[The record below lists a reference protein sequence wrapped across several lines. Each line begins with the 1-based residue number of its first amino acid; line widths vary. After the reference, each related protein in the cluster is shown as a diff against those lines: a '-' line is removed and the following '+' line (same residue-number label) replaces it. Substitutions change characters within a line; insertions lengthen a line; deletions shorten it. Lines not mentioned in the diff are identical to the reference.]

1 MSLKSKFLKVVI
13 NYLVQAIIILLFLI
27 VLIINIME
35 ISNFGSSRAKLL
47 SVSSKENNPSY
58 DSLNLRYCNYG
69 NMFSDKDTVDY
80 NNYIFVIIYGILF
93 FLFWY
98 NTIINVF
105 STSAMSNEIKI
116 AFYKTYFNNDIYK
129 NYNYEYT
136 FIRSLQIF
144 ILVAFLFHSYIL
156 YNEFMGTNEEDIK
169 IHDNIKII
177 DATIMENID
186 CDLIRDRNHDPSKG
200 KFITRE
206 SLVLYLKK
214 IDSLKTNADVDKY
227 VKMCIAIILINK
239 NINNAKK
246 TIKDVQNLCDNPKC
260 IYSRLEN
267 NMEDIFP
274 ENIDKHFD
282 ILRAAIKTAGFNEL
296 NSAQILE
303 LDIKYKEIRKKLVD
317 SFNIIKGYK
326 SSHIIYYKFGLITT
340 VLAGIF
346 FATFGLAYF
355 LIYDIEPINKLFF
368 TGTPFPLP
376 FDYFVSTFFNTA
388 VVYIVAMIGIYIA
401 FIINF

>member
-1 MSLKSKFLKVVI
+1 MLKKIIESSKSII
-13 NYLVQAIIILLFLI
+13 NILPRLLIILLFLA
-27 VLIINIME
+27 VLIRNIME

-69 NMFSDKDTVDY
+69 NMFSEKDTIDY

-136 FIRSLQIF
+136 FIRGLQIF

-156 YNEFMGTNEEDIK
+156 YNEIMGINEEDIK
-169 IHDNIKII
+169 IYDNIKII
-177 DATIMENID
+177 DSTIMENID
-186 CDLIRDRNHDPSKG
+186 CDLIRIHDPSKG
-200 KFITRE
+200 KFITRYTLKE
-206 SLVLYLKK
+206 HLTKIASLRSKV
-214 IDSLKTNADVDKY
+214 DVDKY
-227 VKMCIAIILINK
+227 VKICIAIILTNK
-239 NINNAKK
+239 NSNNAKK
-246 TIKDVQNLCDNPKC
+246 TIKDVKDICENPRC

-267 NMEDIFP
+267 NMENVFP
-274 ENIDKHFD
+274 ENIDKYMD
-282 ILRAAIKTAGFNEL
+282 IIRSAIKKAQYTEFNAAEI
-296 NSAQILE
+296 SE

-317 SFNIIKGYK
+317 SFNIIKSYK
-326 SSHIIYYKFGLITT
+326 SSHVIYYKFGLITT

-355 LIYDIEPINKLFF
+355 LIYDIKVINALFSMNDL
-368 TGTPFPLP
+368 PLP
-376 FDYFVSTFFNTA
+376 LNYFVSTYFNTA
-388 VVYIVAMIGIYIA
+388 VVYIVAMISIYIA

>member
-1 MSLKSKFLKVVI
+1 MNKKIII
-13 NYLVQAIIILLFLI
+13 NVLVQTLIILLFLI

-35 ISNFGSSRAKLL
+35 ISNFGLSRAKLL

-58 DSLNLRYCNYG
+58 DSLNMQYCNYTP
-69 NMFSDKDTVDY
+69 MFSDKDTVNY
-80 NNYIFVIIYGILF
+80 NNFKFVFIYGILF

-116 AFYKTYFNNDIYK
+116 AFYNTYFNNDIYK

-136 FIRSLQIF
+136 FIRGLQIY

-177 DATIMENID
+177 DAAIMENID
-186 CDLIRDRNHDPSKG
+186 CDLIRIHDPSTG

-206 SLVLYLKK
+206 SLVLYLKN
-214 IDSLKTNADVDKY
+214 IGSLKAKAEVDKY
-227 VKMCIAIILINK
+227 LKICIAIILTNK
-239 NINNAKK
+239 NSNNAKK
-246 TIKDVQNLCDNPKC
+246 TIKDVKDICDNPKC

-274 ENIDKHFD
+274 ENIDKHLD
-282 ILRAAIKTAGFNEL
+282 IIRSAIKTAGFKEL
-296 NSAQILE
+296 NPAEISE
-303 LDIKYKEIRKKLVD
+303 LYTKYKEIRKKLVD
-317 SFNIIKGYK
+317 SFNIIKSYK
-326 SSHIIYYKFGLITT
+326 SSHVIYYKFGLITT

-355 LIYDIEPINKLFF
+355 LIYDIKPINAWMFSIDGRL
-368 TGTPFPLP
+368 PLP
-376 FDYFVSTFFNTA
+376 FDYFVSTYFNAA
-388 VVYIVAMIGIYIA
+388 VVYISAMIGIYIA

>member
-1 MSLKSKFLKVVI
+1 MLKKIIESSKSII
-13 NYLVQAIIILLFLI
+13 NILPRLLIILLFLA
-27 VLIINIME
+27 VLIRNIME

-69 NMFSDKDTVDY
+69 NMFSEKDTIDY

-136 FIRSLQIF
+136 FIRGLQIF

-156 YNEFMGTNEEDIK
+156 YNEIMGINEEDIK
-169 IHDNIKII
+169 IYDNIKII
-177 DATIMENID
+177 DSTIMENID
-186 CDLIRDRNHDPSKG
+186 CDLIRIHDPSKG
-200 KFITRE
+200 KFITRDTLKAHLTKIA
-206 SLVLYLKK
+206 SLQSKV
-214 IDSLKTNADVDKY
+214 DVDKY
-227 VKMCIAIILINK
+227 VKICIAIILTNK
-239 NINNAKK
+239 NSNNAKK
-246 TIKDVQNLCDNPKC
+246 TIKDVKDICENPRC

-267 NMEDIFP
+267 NMENVFP
-274 ENIDKHFD
+274 ENIDKYMD
-282 ILRAAIKTAGFNEL
+282 IIRSAIKTAQYTEFNAAEI
-296 NSAQILE
+296 SE

-317 SFNIIKGYK
+317 SFNIIKSYK
-326 SSHIIYYKFGLITT
+326 SSHVMYYKFGLITT

-355 LIYDIEPINKLFF
+355 LIYDIKVINAKFF
-368 TGTPFPLP
+368 SMDDLPLP
-376 FDYFVSTFFNTA
+376 LNYFVSTYFNTA
-388 VVYIVAMIGIYIA
+388 VVYIVAMISIYIA

>member
-1 MSLKSKFLKVVI
+1 MLKKIIESSKSII
-13 NYLVQAIIILLFLI
+13 NILPRLLIILLFLA
-27 VLIINIME
+27 VLIRNIRE

-69 NMFSDKDTVDY
+69 NMFSEKDTIDY

-136 FIRSLQIF
+136 FIRGLQIF

-156 YNEFMGTNEEDIK
+156 YNEIMGINEEDIK
-169 IHDNIKII
+169 IYDNIKII
-177 DATIMENID
+177 DSTIMENID
-186 CDLIRDRNHDPSKG
+186 CDLIRIHDPSKG
-200 KFITRE
+200 KFITRDTLKEYLTKKTSLE
-206 SLVLYLKK
+206 SKV
-214 IDSLKTNADVDKY
+214 DVDKY
-227 VKMCIAIILINK
+227 VKICIAIILTNK
-239 NINNAKK
+239 NSNNAKK
-246 TIKDVQNLCDNPKC
+246 TIKDVKDICENPRC

-267 NMEDIFP
+267 NMENVFP
-274 ENIDKHFD
+274 ENIDKYMD
-282 ILRAAIKTAGFNEL
+282 IIRSAIKTAQYTEFNAAEI
-296 NSAQILE
+296 SE

-317 SFNIIKGYK
+317 SFNIIKSYK
-326 SSHIIYYKFGLITT
+326 SSHVIYYKFGLITT

-355 LIYDIEPINKLFF
+355 LIYDIKGINALFSMDDL
-368 TGTPFPLP
+368 PLP
-376 FDYFVSTFFNTA
+376 LNYFVSTYFNTA
-388 VVYIVAMIGIYIA
+388 VVYIVAMISIYIA

>member
-1 MSLKSKFLKVVI
+1 MNINFIIEFIVQLLIIFLFIVV
-13 NYLVQAIIILLFLI
+13 LI
-27 VLIINIME
+27 VNIME
-35 ISNFGSSRAKLL
+35 ISNFGSSRFKLL

-58 DSLNLRYCNYG
+58 DSLNLRYCNYDA
-69 NMFSDKDTVDY
+69 MFSENDTVDY
-80 NNYIFVIIYGILF
+80 NNFNFVIIYGILF

-136 FIRSLQIF
+136 FIRGLQIF

-156 YNEFMGTNEEDIK
+156 YNEFMGINEEDIK

-186 CDLIRDRNHDPSKG
+186 CDLIRAHDPSKG

-214 IDSLKTNADVDKY
+214 IDSLKTKADVDKY
-227 VKMCIAIILINK
+227 VKMCIAIILTNK
-239 NINNAKK
+239 NSNNAKK
-246 TIKDVQNLCDNPKC
+246 TIKDVQNICDNPKC

-274 ENIDKHFD
+274 ENIDKHLD
-282 ILRAAIKTAGFNEL
+282 IIRSAIKTAGFNEL
-296 NSAQILE
+296 NSPQILE

-317 SFNIIKGYK
+317 SFNIIKSYK
-326 SSHIIYYKFGLITT
+326 SSHVIYYKFGLITT

-355 LIYDIEPINKLFF
+355 LIYDIKRINAKFSMDDDL
-368 TGTPFPLP
+368 PLP
-376 FDYFVSTFFNTA
+376 LNYFVSTYFNTA
-388 VVYIVAMIGIYIA
+388 VVYIVAMISIYIA

>member
-1 MSLKSKFLKVVI
+1 MLKKIIESSKSII
-13 NYLVQAIIILLFLI
+13 NILPRLLIILLFLA
-27 VLIINIME
+27 VLIRNIME

-69 NMFSDKDTVDY
+69 NMFSEKDTIDY

-136 FIRSLQIF
+136 FIRGLQIF

-156 YNEFMGTNEEDIK
+156 YNEIMGINEEDIK
-169 IHDNIKII
+169 IYDNIKII
-177 DATIMENID
+177 DSTIMENID
-186 CDLIRDRNHDPSKG
+186 CDLIRIHDPSKG
-200 KFITRE
+200 KFITRDTLKE
-206 SLVLYLKK
+206 HLTKIASLRSKV
-214 IDSLKTNADVDKY
+214 DVDKY
-227 VKMCIAIILINK
+227 VKICIAIILTNK
-239 NINNAKK
+239 NSNNAKK
-246 TIKDVQNLCDNPKC
+246 TIKDVKDICENPRC

-267 NMEDIFP
+267 NMENVFP
-274 ENIDKHFD
+274 ENIDKYMD
-282 ILRAAIKTAGFNEL
+282 IIRSAIKTAQYTDFNAAEI
-296 NSAQILE
+296 SE

-317 SFNIIKGYK
+317 SFNIIKSYK
-326 SSHIIYYKFGLITT
+326 SSHVIYYKFGLITT

-355 LIYDIEPINKLFF
+355 LIYDIKGINALFSMNDL
-368 TGTPFPLP
+368 PLP
-376 FDYFVSTFFNTA
+376 LNYFVSTYFNTA
-388 VVYIVAMIGIYIA
+388 VVYIVAMISIYIA

>member
-1 MSLKSKFLKVVI
+1 MSLKSKLLKVII
-13 NYLVQAIIILLFLI
+13 NSLVQAIIILLFLI
-27 VLIINIME
+27 VLIINIIE

-80 NNYIFVIIYGILF
+80 NNYKFVIIYGILF

-177 DATIMENID
+177 DAAIMENID
-186 CDLIRDRNHDPSKG
+186 CDLIRAHDPSKG

-274 ENIDKHFD
+274 ENIDKHLD
-282 ILRAAIKTAGFNEL
+282 IIRSAIKTAGFNEL
-296 NSAQILE
+296 NSPQILE

-326 SSHIIYYKFGLITT
+326 SSHIIYYKFGLITS

-355 LIYDIEPINKLFF
+355 LIYDLEPFNKFLS
-368 TGTPFPLP
+368 GSEFPLP
-376 FDYFVSTFFNTA
+376 FDYFVSTYFNTA

>member
-1 MSLKSKFLKVVI
+1 MLKKIIESSKSII
-13 NYLVQAIIILLFLI
+13 NILPRLLIILLFLA
-27 VLIINIME
+27 VLIRNIME

-69 NMFSDKDTVDY
+69 NMFSEKDTIDY

-136 FIRSLQIF
+136 FIRGLQIF

-156 YNEFMGTNEEDIK
+156 YNEIMGINEEDIK
-169 IHDNIKII
+169 IYDNIKII
-177 DATIMENID
+177 DSTIMENID
-186 CDLIRDRNHDPSKG
+186 CDLIRIHDPSKG
-200 KFITRE
+200 KFITRDTLKAHLTKIA
-206 SLVLYLKK
+206 SLQSKV
-214 IDSLKTNADVDKY
+214 DVDKY
-227 VKMCIAIILINK
+227 VKICIAIILTNK
-239 NINNAKK
+239 NSNNAKK
-246 TIKDVQNLCDNPKC
+246 TIKDVKDICENPRC

-267 NMEDIFP
+267 NMENVFP
-274 ENIDKHFD
+274 ENIDKYMD
-282 ILRAAIKTAGFNEL
+282 IIRSAIKTAQYTDFNAAEI
-296 NSAQILE
+296 SE

-317 SFNIIKGYK
+317 SFNIIKSYK
-326 SSHIIYYKFGLITT
+326 SSHVIYYKFGLITT

-355 LIYDIEPINKLFF
+355 LIYDIKGINALFSMNDL
-368 TGTPFPLP
+368 PLP
-376 FDYFVSTFFNTA
+376 LNYFVSTYFNTA
-388 VVYIVAMIGIYIA
+388 VVYIVAMISIYIA

>member
-1 MSLKSKFLKVVI
+1 MLKKIIESSKSII
-13 NYLVQAIIILLFLI
+13 NILPRLLIILLFLA
-27 VLIINIME
+27 VLIRNIME

-69 NMFSDKDTVDY
+69 NMFSEKDTIDY

-136 FIRSLQIF
+136 FIRGLQIF

-156 YNEFMGTNEEDIK
+156 YNEIMGINEEDIK
-169 IHDNIKII
+169 IYDNIKII
-177 DATIMENID
+177 DSTIMENID
-186 CDLIRDRNHDPSKG
+186 CDLIRIHDPSKG
-200 KFITRE
+200 KFITRDTLKE
-206 SLVLYLKK
+206 HLTKIASLRSKG
-214 IDSLKTNADVDKY
+214 DVDKY
-227 VKMCIAIILINK
+227 VKICIAIILTNK
-239 NINNAKK
+239 NSNNAKK
-246 TIKDVQNLCDNPKC
+246 TIKDVKDICENPRC

-267 NMEDIFP
+267 NMENVFP
-274 ENIDKHFD
+274 ENIDKYMD
-282 ILRAAIKTAGFNEL
+282 IIRSAIKTAQYTEFNAAEI
-296 NSAQILE
+296 SE

-317 SFNIIKGYK
+317 SFNIIKSYK
-326 SSHIIYYKFGLITT
+326 SSHVIYYKFGLITT

-355 LIYDIEPINKLFF
+355 LIYDIKVINALFSMNDL
-368 TGTPFPLP
+368 PLP
-376 FDYFVSTFFNTA
+376 LNYFVSTYFNTA
-388 VVYIVAMIGIYIA
+388 VVYIVAMISIYIA

>member
-1 MSLKSKFLKVVI
+1 
-13 NYLVQAIIILLFLI
+13 
-27 VLIINIME
+27 ME

-69 NMFSDKDTVDY
+69 NMFSEKDTIDY

-136 FIRSLQIF
+136 FIRGLQIF
-144 ILVAFLFHSYIL
+144 ILVASLFHSYIL
-156 YNEFMGTNEEDIK
+156 YNEIMGINEEDIK
-169 IHDNIKII
+169 IYDNIKII
-177 DATIMENID
+177 DSTIMENID
-186 CDLIRDRNHDPSKG
+186 CDLIRIHDPSKG
-200 KFITRE
+200 KFITRDTLKE
-206 SLVLYLKK
+206 HLTKIASLRSKV
-214 IDSLKTNADVDKY
+214 DVDKY
-227 VKMCIAIILINK
+227 VKICIAIILTNK
-239 NINNAKK
+239 NSNNAKK
-246 TIKDVQNLCDNPKC
+246 TIKDVKDICENPRC

-267 NMEDIFP
+267 NMENVFP
-274 ENIDKHFD
+274 ENIDKYMD
-282 ILRAAIKTAGFNEL
+282 IIRSAIKTAQYTEFNAAEI
-296 NSAQILE
+296 SE

-317 SFNIIKGYK
+317 SFNIIKSYK
-326 SSHIIYYKFGLITT
+326 SSHVIYYKFGLITT

-355 LIYDIEPINKLFF
+355 LIYDIKVINALFSMNDL
-368 TGTPFPLP
+368 PLP
-376 FDYFVSTFFNTA
+376 LNYFVSTYFNTA
-388 VVYIVAMIGIYIA
+388 VVYIVAMISIYIA

>member
-1 MSLKSKFLKVVI
+1 MLKKIIESSKSII
-13 NYLVQAIIILLFLI
+13 NILPRLLIILLFLA
-27 VLIINIME
+27 VLIRNIRE

-69 NMFSDKDTVDY
+69 NMFSEKDTIDY

-116 AFYKTYFNNDIYK
+116 PFYKTYYNYDIYK

-144 ILVAFLFHSYIL
+144 ILIAFLFHSYIL

-169 IHDNIKII
+169 IHDNVKII
-177 DATIMENID
+177 DSTIMENID
-186 CDLIRDRNHDPSKG
+186 CDLIKIHDPSKG
-200 KFITRE
+200 KFITRDTLNE
-206 SLVLYLKK
+206 YLKN
-214 IDSLKTNADVDKY
+214 IDTLKKKADVDKY
-227 VKMCIAIILINK
+227 VKMCIAIILTNK
-239 NINNAKK
+239 NSNNAKK
-246 TIKDVQNLCDNPKC
+246 TIKDVQNICDNPKC

-274 ENIDKHFD
+274 ENIDKHLD
-282 ILRAAIKTAGFNEL
+282 IIRSAIKTAGSYVL
-296 NSAQILE
+296 NSPQILE
-303 LDIKYKEIRKKLVD
+303 LFTKYKEIRKKLVD
-317 SFNIIKGYK
+317 SFNIIKSYK
-326 SSHIIYYKFGLITT
+326 SSHVIYYKFGLITT

-355 LIYDIEPINKLFF
+355 LIYDIKLINARFSMNDL
-368 TGTPFPLP
+368 PLP
-376 FDYFVSTFFNTA
+376 FDYFVSTYFNTA

>member
-1 MSLKSKFLKVVI
+1 MLKKIIESSKSII
-13 NYLVQAIIILLFLI
+13 NILPRLLIILLFLA
-27 VLIINIME
+27 VLIRNIME

-69 NMFSDKDTVDY
+69 NMFSEKDTIDY

-136 FIRSLQIF
+136 FIRGLQIF

-156 YNEFMGTNEEDIK
+156 YNEIMGINEEDIK
-169 IHDNIKII
+169 IYDNIKII
-177 DATIMENID
+177 DSTIMENID
-186 CDLIRDRNHDPSKG
+186 CDLIRIHDPSKG
-200 KFITRE
+200 KFITRDTLKE
-206 SLVLYLKK
+206 HLTKIASLRSKV
-214 IDSLKTNADVDKY
+214 DVDKY
-227 VKMCIAIILINK
+227 VKICIAIILTNK
-239 NINNAKK
+239 NSNNAKK
-246 TIKDVQNLCDNPKC
+246 TIKDVKDICENPRC

-267 NMEDIFP
+267 NMENVFP
-274 ENIDKHFD
+274 ENIDKYMD
-282 ILRAAIKTAGFNEL
+282 IIRSAIKTAQYTEFNAAEI
-296 NSAQILE
+296 SE

-317 SFNIIKGYK
+317 SFNIIKSYK
-326 SSHIIYYKFGLITT
+326 SSHVIYYKFGLITT

-355 LIYDIEPINKLFF
+355 LIYDIKVINAKFF
-368 TGTPFPLP
+368 SMDDLPLP
-376 FDYFVSTFFNTA
+376 LNYFVSTYFNTA
-388 VVYIVAMIGIYIA
+388 VVYIVAMISIYIA

>member
-1 MSLKSKFLKVVI
+1 MLKKIIESSKSII
-13 NYLVQAIIILLFLI
+13 NILPRLLIILLFLA
-27 VLIINIME
+27 VLIRNIME

-69 NMFSDKDTVDY
+69 NMFSEKDTIDY

-136 FIRSLQIF
+136 FIRGLQIF

-156 YNEFMGTNEEDIK
+156 YNEIMGINEEDIK
-169 IHDNIKII
+169 IYDNIKII
-177 DATIMENID
+177 DSTIMENID
-186 CDLIRDRNHDPSKG
+186 CDLIRIHDPSKG
-200 KFITRE
+200 KFITRDTLKAHLTKIA
-206 SLVLYLKK
+206 SLQSKV
-214 IDSLKTNADVDKY
+214 DVDKY
-227 VKMCIAIILINK
+227 VKICIAIILTNK
-239 NINNAKK
+239 NSNNAKK
-246 TIKDVQNLCDNPKC
+246 TIKDVKDICENPRC

-267 NMEDIFP
+267 NMENVFP
-274 ENIDKHFD
+274 ENIDKYMD
-282 ILRAAIKTAGFNEL
+282 IIRSAIKTAQYTEFNAAEI
-296 NSAQILE
+296 SE

-317 SFNIIKGYK
+317 SFNIIKSYK
-326 SSHIIYYKFGLITT
+326 SSHVIYYKFGLITT

-355 LIYDIEPINKLFF
+355 LIYDIKGINALFSMDDL
-368 TGTPFPLP
+368 PLP
-376 FDYFVSTFFNTA
+376 LNYFVSTYFNTA
-388 VVYIVAMIGIYIA
+388 VVYIVAMISIYIA

>member
-1 MSLKSKFLKVVI
+1 MGSLKTKFLKVI
-13 NYLVQAIIILLFLI
+13 IDWFVQALIILLFLI

-58 DSLNLRYCNYG
+58 DSLNLRYCNYD
-69 NMFSDKDTVDY
+69 NLFSDKDTVDY
-80 NNYIFVIIYGILF
+80 NNYKFVIIYGILF

-136 FIRSLQIF
+136 FIRGLQIF

-177 DATIMENID
+177 DAAIMENID
-186 CDLIRDRNHDPSKG
+186 CDLIKAHDPSKG

-206 SLVLYLKK
+206 SLVLYLKT
-214 IDSLKTNADVDKY
+214 IVSLKDKVDVDKY
-227 VKMCIAIILINK
+227 VKICIAIILTNK
-239 NINNAKK
+239 NSNNAKK
-246 TIKDVQNLCDNPKC
+246 TIKDVQNICDNPKC

-267 NMEDIFP
+267 NMEDIFS
-274 ENIDKHFD
+274 ENIDKHLD
-282 ILRAAIKTAGFNEL
+282 IIRSAIKTAGFMEFNAAEISEL
-296 NSAQILE
+296 FT
-303 LDIKYKEIRKKLVD
+303 KYKEIRKKLVD
-317 SFNIIKGYK
+317 SFNIIKSYK
-326 SSHIIYYKFGLITT
+326 SSHVIYYKFGLITT

-355 LIYDIEPINKLFF
+355 LIYDIKYINKLFL
-368 TGTPFPLP
+368 TDAPFPLP
-376 FDYFVSTFFNTA
+376 FDYFVSTYFNAA

>member
-1 MSLKSKFLKVVI
+1 MGSKELKDGFVRFL
-13 NYLVQAIIILLFLI
+13 IILLFI
-27 VLIINIME
+27 VVLVVNIME
-35 ISNFGSSRAKLL
+35 ISNFSSSRAKLL

-58 DSLNLRYCNYG
+58 DSLNLRYCNYTS
-69 NMFSDKDTVDY
+69 MFSDNDTVDY
-80 NNYIFVIIYGILF
+80 NNYRFVIIYGILF

-136 FIRSLQIF
+136 FIRGLQIF

-214 IDSLKTNADVDKY
+214 IDSLKTKADVDKY
-227 VKMCIAIILINK
+227 VKMCIAIILTNK
-239 NINNAKK
+239 NSNNAKK
-246 TIKDVQNLCDNPKC
+246 TIKDVQNICDNPKC

-274 ENIDKHFD
+274 ENIDKHLD
-282 ILRAAIKTAGFNEL
+282 IIRSAIKTAGFNEL
-296 NSAQILE
+296 NSPQILE

-317 SFNIIKGYK
+317 SFNIIKSYK
-326 SSHIIYYKFGLITT
+326 SSHVIYYKFGLITT

-355 LIYDIEPINKLFF
+355 LIYDIKRINAKFF
-368 TGTPFPLP
+368 SMDDDLPLP
-376 FDYFVSTFFNTA
+376 LNYFVSTYFNTA
-388 VVYIVAMIGIYIA
+388 VVYIVAMISIYIA

>member
-1 MSLKSKFLKVVI
+1 MLKKIIESSKSII
-13 NYLVQAIIILLFLI
+13 NILPRLLIILLFLA
-27 VLIINIME
+27 VLIRNIME

-69 NMFSDKDTVDY
+69 NMFSEKDTIDY

-136 FIRSLQIF
+136 FIRGLQIF

-156 YNEFMGTNEEDIK
+156 YNEIMGINEEDIK
-169 IHDNIKII
+169 IYDNIKII
-177 DATIMENID
+177 DSTIMENID
-186 CDLIRDRNHDPSKG
+186 CDLIRIHDPSKG
-200 KFITRE
+200 KFITRDTLKAHLTKIA
-206 SLVLYLKK
+206 SLQSKV
-214 IDSLKTNADVDKY
+214 DVDKY
-227 VKMCIAIILINK
+227 VKICIAIILTNK
-239 NINNAKK
+239 NSNNAKK
-246 TIKDVQNLCDNPKC
+246 TIKDVKDICENPRC

-267 NMEDIFP
+267 NMENVFP
-274 ENIDKHFD
+274 ENIDKYMD
-282 ILRAAIKTAGFNEL
+282 IIRSAIKTAQYTEFNAAEI
-296 NSAQILE
+296 SE

-317 SFNIIKGYK
+317 SFNIIKSYK
-326 SSHIIYYKFGLITT
+326 SSHVIYYKFGLITT

-355 LIYDIEPINKLFF
+355 LIYDIKVINALFSMNDL
-368 TGTPFPLP
+368 PLP
-376 FDYFVSTFFNTA
+376 LNYFVSTYFNTA
-388 VVYIVAMIGIYIA
+388 VVYIVAMISIYIA

>member
-1 MSLKSKFLKVVI
+1 MDKKKYI
-13 NYLVQAIIILLFLI
+13 NPLVQGLIILLFLI

-35 ISNFGSSRAKLL
+35 ISNFGLSRAKLL

-58 DSLNLRYCNYG
+58 DSLNMQYCNYTP
-69 NMFSDKDTVDY
+69 MFSDKDTVNY
-80 NNYIFVIIYGILF
+80 NNFKFVFIYGILF

-98 NTIINVF
+98 NTIINMF

-116 AFYKTYFNNDIYK
+116 AFYNTYYNNDIYK

-136 FIRSLQIF
+136 FMRGLQIY
-144 ILVAFLFHSYIL
+144 ILIAFLFHSYIL

-177 DATIMENID
+177 DAAIMENID
-186 CDLIRDRNHDPSKG
+186 CDLIRIHDPSTG

-206 SLVLYLKK
+206 SLVLYLKN
-214 IDSLKTNADVDKY
+214 IGSLKAKVEVDKY
-227 VKMCIAIILINK
+227 LKICIAIILTNK
-239 NINNAKK
+239 NSNNAKK
-246 TIKDVQNLCDNPKC
+246 TIKDVKDICDNPKC

-274 ENIDKHFD
+274 ENIDKHLD
-282 ILRAAIKTAGFNEL
+282 IIRSAIRTAGFKEL
-296 NSAQILE
+296 NPAEISE
-303 LDIKYKEIRKKLVD
+303 LYTKYKEIRNKLVD
-317 SFNIIKGYK
+317 SFNIIKSYK
-326 SSHIIYYKFGLITT
+326 SSHVIYYKLGLITT

-346 FATFGLAYF
+346 FAIFGLAYF
-355 LIYDIEPINKLFF
+355 LIYDIKWINKMFSMDGLRLSL
-368 TGTPFPLP
+368 PL
-376 FDYFVSTFFNTA
+376 DYFVRTYFNTA
-388 VVYIVAMIGIYIA
+388 VVYISAMIGIYIA

>member
-1 MSLKSKFLKVVI
+1 MNKKKII
-13 NYLVQAIIILLFLI
+13 NVLVQGLIILLFLI

-35 ISNFGSSRAKLL
+35 ISNFGLSRAKLL

-58 DSLNLRYCNYG
+58 DSLNMQYCNYTP
-69 NMFSDKDTVDY
+69 MFSDKDTVNY
-80 NNYIFVIIYGILF
+80 NNFKFVFIYGILF

-98 NTIINVF
+98 NTIINMF

-116 AFYKTYFNNDIYK
+116 AFYNTYFNNDIYK

-136 FIRSLQIF
+136 FMRGLQIY

-177 DATIMENID
+177 DAAIMENID
-186 CDLIRDRNHDPSKG
+186 CDLIRIHDPSTG

-206 SLVLYLKK
+206 SLVLYLKN
-214 IDSLKTNADVDKY
+214 IGSLKAKVEVDKY
-227 VKMCIAIILINK
+227 LKICIAIILTNK
-239 NINNAKK
+239 NSNNAKK
-246 TIKDVQNLCDNPKC
+246 TIKDVKDICDNPKC

-274 ENIDKHFD
+274 ENIDKHLD
-282 ILRAAIKTAGFNEL
+282 IIRSAIKTAGFKEL
-296 NSAQILE
+296 NPAEISE
-303 LDIKYKEIRKKLVD
+303 LYTKYKEIRNKLVD
-317 SFNIIKGYK
+317 SFNIIKSYK
-326 SSHIIYYKFGLITT
+326 SSHVIYYKFGLITT

-346 FATFGLAYF
+346 FAIFGLAYF
-355 LIYDIEPINKLFF
+355 LIYDIKNINAWMFSMDGLSL
-368 TGTPFPLP
+368 PL
-376 FDYFVSTFFNTA
+376 DYFVRTYFNTA
-388 VVYIVAMIGIYIA
+388 VVYISAMIGIYIA

>member
-1 MSLKSKFLKVVI
+1 MLKKIIESSKSII
-13 NYLVQAIIILLFLI
+13 NILPRLLIILLFLA
-27 VLIINIME
+27 VLIRNIRE

-69 NMFSDKDTVDY
+69 NMFSEKDTIDY

-136 FIRSLQIF
+136 FIRGLQIF

-156 YNEFMGTNEEDIK
+156 YNEIMGINEEDIK
-169 IHDNIKII
+169 IYDNIKII
-177 DATIMENID
+177 DSTIMENID
-186 CDLIRDRNHDPSKG
+186 CDLIRIHDPSKG
-200 KFITRE
+200 KFITRDTLKE
-206 SLVLYLKK
+206 HLTKIASLRSKV
-214 IDSLKTNADVDKY
+214 DVDKY
-227 VKMCIAIILINK
+227 VKICIAIILTNK
-239 NINNAKK
+239 NSNNAKK
-246 TIKDVQNLCDNPKC
+246 TIKDVKDICENPRC

-267 NMEDIFP
+267 NMENVFP
-274 ENIDKHFD
+274 ENIDKYMD
-282 ILRAAIKTAGFNEL
+282 IIRSAIKTAQYTEFNAAEI
-296 NSAQILE
+296 SE

-317 SFNIIKGYK
+317 SFNIIKSYK
-326 SSHIIYYKFGLITT
+326 SSHVIYYKFGLITT

-355 LIYDIEPINKLFF
+355 LIYDIKVINALFSMNDL
-368 TGTPFPLP
+368 PLP
-376 FDYFVSTFFNTA
+376 LNYFVSTYFNTA
-388 VVYIVAMIGIYIA
+388 VVYIVAMISIYIA

>member
-1 MSLKSKFLKVVI
+1 MLKKIIESSKSII
-13 NYLVQAIIILLFLI
+13 NILPRLLIILLFLA
-27 VLIINIME
+27 VLIRNIME

-69 NMFSDKDTVDY
+69 NMFSEKDTIDY

-136 FIRSLQIF
+136 FIRGLQIF

-156 YNEFMGTNEEDIK
+156 YNEIMGINEEDIK
-169 IHDNIKII
+169 IYDNIKII
-177 DATIMENID
+177 DSTIMENID
-186 CDLIRDRNHDPSKG
+186 CDLIRIHDPSKG
-200 KFITRE
+200 KFITRDTLKEHLTKIE
-206 SLVLYLKK
+206 SLRSKV
-214 IDSLKTNADVDKY
+214 DVDKY
-227 VKMCIAIILINK
+227 VKICIAIILTNK
-239 NINNAKK
+239 NSNNAKK
-246 TIKDVQNLCDNPKC
+246 TIKDVKDICENPRC

-267 NMEDIFP
+267 NMENVFP
-274 ENIDKHFD
+274 ENIDKYMD
-282 ILRAAIKTAGFNEL
+282 IIRSAIKTAQYTEFNAAEI
-296 NSAQILE
+296 SE

-317 SFNIIKGYK
+317 SFNIIKSYK
-326 SSHIIYYKFGLITT
+326 SSHVIYYKFGLITT

-355 LIYDIEPINKLFF
+355 LIYDIKVINALFSMNDL
-368 TGTPFPLP
+368 PLP
-376 FDYFVSTFFNTA
+376 LNYFVSTYFNTA
-388 VVYIVAMIGIYIA
+388 VVYIVAMISIYIA